1 MDLNPSRITANPE
14 DPSSDLL
21 TSCEQ
26 ARDEIAIAVNCRA
39 EPASL
44 GQ

>member
-26 ARDEIAIAVNCRA
+26 ARDELAIAAKYHQPRRPV
-39 EPASL
+39 S
-44 GQ
+44 